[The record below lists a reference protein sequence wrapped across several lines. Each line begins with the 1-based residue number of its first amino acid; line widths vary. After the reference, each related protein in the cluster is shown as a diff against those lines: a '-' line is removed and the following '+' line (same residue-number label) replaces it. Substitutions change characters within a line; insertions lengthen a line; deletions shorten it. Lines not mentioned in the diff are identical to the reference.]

1 MKKLK
6 YIFYALFAVLIVGGI
21 ALGTWLMRL
30 DAEVKEKLQTKKF
43 LPPTEYYSA
52 PESFFVGTQLNPTQ
66 LNELFVAR
74 HYRLRTTDQKLFP
87 GDFIPLSQTECSTFT
102 PEPLPAETASCL
114 IFNPQFTGD
123 PEQKENSLQLII
135 WDAAGQ
141 IIQLRKGNPLQV
153 TTVVGL
159 EPQLVAQFI
168 GNEPILQ
175 TPMALGEMPTLCLK
189 AVLAIEDAQFLEHSG
204 VSLTGIGRAML
215 KNTFGAG
222 PKQGGSTITQ
232 QMVKNYFLTS
242 ERTFKRKFT
251 EFFMSLILENHA
263 SKDEILETYLNIIY
277 LGQNGPFQIR
287 GFGSASQYY
296 FEKPIQNLN
305 IGECA
310 LLAAIVNSPGLF
322 DPFHKPENALK
333 RRKMVITR
341 MKDLEFISP
350 QEADAATAQALPVA
364 QKTSISETAPYYLHA
379 ANKQLQEM
387 GIKIEGLRI
396 FTGLDLNS
404 QKQAQEA
411 VRNQLSALESENKK
425 IKGLKAKGLTLEGV
439 LLAANN
445 ITGLVASVVGGRSY
459 RLTQFNRATEGHR
472 QVGSIMKPFVYLT
485 ALRQGELNGK
495 IYDPVTPL
503 KDEKFSYRFDRQSWS
518 PDNYGKK
525 YFGEVPAYFAL
536 KNSLNAAT
544 ASLGLEVGLD
554 KIIETAR
561 LLGVKSN
568 LEKLPSITLGAF
580 ELYPM
585 EVLESYVALARLG
598 SHIPLSFVRA
608 VTTPEGK
615 VLYQFSPSAEQRIDA
630 SATASLVSMMKQTIQ
645 SGTAQLVNIKG
656 FTQPAAGKTG
666 TTSDYKDAWFAG
678 FTPYLTSVV
687 WIGYDNNTP
696 HGLTGAS
703 GPVPIWT
710 DYMRNVSSLFPK
722 TDFPWPESTEK
733 LNWTEADGVKQRT
746 IDLIF
751 RKDKPRSQPLR

>member
-6 YIFYALFAVLIVGGI
+6 YILFAALALVVIGGI
-21 ALGTWLMRL
+21 ALGVWLMQL

-52 PESFFVGTQLNPTQ
+52 PESFFAGAQINLKKIR
-66 LNELFVAR
+66 ELLTAH
-74 HYRLRTTDQKLFP
+74 HYRAREKDQKLFP
-87 GDFIPLSQTECSTFT
+87 GDFAEFNPSECMALA
-102 PEPLPAETASCL
+102 PDPLPSETNFCL
-114 IFNPQFTGD
+114 MFAPIVTGD
-123 PEQKENSLQLII
+123 PEQKENSLQLIV
-135 WDAAGQ
+135 WDAAEQ
-141 IIQLRKGNPLQV
+141 IIQVRKGNPLQV
-153 TTVVGL
+153 TETVGL

-175 TPMALGEMPTLCLK
+175 SPMALGEMPTLCLK

-204 VSLTGIGRAML
+204 VSITGIGRAVL

-287 GFGSASQYY
+287 GFGAAAQYY
-296 FEKPIQNLN
+296 FEKPIQNLDV
-305 IGECA
+305 GECA

-322 DPFHKPENALK
+322 DPFRKPENALR
-333 RRKMVITR
+333 RRKMVISR
-341 MKDLEFISP
+341 MKDLEFINQ
-350 QEADAATAQALPVA
+350 QEADTAGSQPLPTS
-364 QKTSISETAPYYLHA
+364 KRTSISETAPYYLHA

-387 GIKIEGLRI
+387 GISPDGLRI

-404 QKQAQEA
+404 QKQGQEA
-411 VRNQLSALESENKK
+411 VRNQLASLENENKK
-425 IKGLKAKGLTLEGV
+425 LKELKAKGKNLEGV
-439 LLAANN
+439 LLSANN
-445 ITGLVASVVGGRSY
+445 STGLVASVVGGRSY

-472 QVGSIMKPFVYLT
+472 QIGSIMKPFVYLT
-485 ALRQGELNGK
+485 ALREGEKNGR
-495 IYDPVTPL
+495 IYDPITPL
-503 KDEKFSYRFDRQSWS
+503 KDEKFTHKFDRQVWS
-518 PDNYGKK
+518 PENYGKK

-544 ASLGLEVGLD
+544 AGLGLEIGLD
-554 KIIETAR
+554 NIIETAR
-561 LLGVKSN
+561 LLGVRSH
-568 LEKLPSITLGAF
+568 LEKLPSITLGSF

-585 EVLESYVALARLG
+585 EVLESYVSMARLG
-598 SHIPLSFVRA
+598 SHIPLSFVRSVVSA
-608 VTTPEGK
+608 DGK
-615 VLYQFSPSAEQRIDA
+615 VLYRYSPQAEQRIDA
-630 SATASLVSMMKQTIQ
+630 DSTASLVSMMKQTLQ
-645 SGTAQLVNIKG
+645 TGTAQLVQAKG

-678 FTPYLTSVV
+678 FTPSLTSIV
-687 WIGYDNNTP
+687 WVGYDDNTP

-703 GPVPIWT
+703 GPVPVWIE
-710 DYMRNVSSLFPK
+710 YMKNVSELFPK
-722 TDFPWPESTEK
+722 NDFHWPESTEVLK
-733 LNWTEADGVKQRT
+733 WTETDGTKQRT
-746 IDLIF
+746 IDLVF
-751 RKDKPRSQPLR
+751 KKDKPRSQPVK